1 LAGVH
6 GRKKKC
12 EQEIPETPARVAVF
26 MRIHLL
32 SSSKPAQCLARA
44 TLRDRFAILYR
55 SGFIKTEGF
64 GSALSNTISPF
75 QCFSEE

>member
-1 LAGVH
+1 
-6 GRKKKC
+6 
-12 EQEIPETPARVAVF
+12 

-32 SSSKPAQCLARA
+32 SSSKAAQCLARA
-44 TLRDRFAILYR
+44 TLRERFAILYR
-55 SGFIKTEGF
+55 SGFVKTEGF